1 MKEVTSMKKTKTE
14 IEGDFH
20 LLKSVLTFKDAEKYC
35 NNFDDSKFSVYVNLL
50 DLVSNSDAM
59 SILGVGYLYYEGKP
73 LGRCQAEIMLDG
85 LRLASKEFRSRY
97 EGKMFKVPLKAL
109 PVSPYATEINGDV
122 GALVIYLKGIDFLEE
137 IF

>member
-59 SILGVGYLYYEGKP
+59 SILGVGLFV
-73 LGRCQAEIMLDG
+73 D
-85 LRLASKEFRSRY
+85 
-97 EGKMFKVPLKAL
+97 
-109 PVSPYATEINGDV
+109 
-122 GALVIYLKGIDFLEE
+122 
-137 IF
+137 